1 MAIKERSALNQDTTA
16 NYIETISHDDYTA
29 VANFK
34 LLFSFTIAPVAS
46 DMSLYMN
53 GFTILLSDIFWDA
66 IELPSF
72 AIFSHNF
79 QHLSF
84 TGVLNIAFNINPN
97 RSLEIYSIPF
107 SNDRH

>member
-1 MAIKERSALNQDTTA
+1 MAIKKRSALNQDTTA
-16 NYIETISHDDYTA
+16 NYIETISHDDYIA

-34 LLFSFTIAPVAS
+34 LLFSFTIASVAPNV
-46 DMSLYMN
+46 SLHMN
-53 GFTILLSDIFWDA
+53 GFTILFSDILRDA

-84 TGVLNIAFNINPN
+84 TGVLNIAVNING
-97 RSLEIYSIPF
+97 STKVIV
-107 SNDRH
+107 DR

>member
-1 MAIKERSALNQDTTA
+1 MAIKERSALSQDTTA
-16 NYIETISHDDYTA
+16 NYIETISHDDCTA

-34 LLFSFTIAPVAS
+34 LLFSFTIASVAPNV
-46 DMSLYMN
+46 SLHMN
-53 GFTILLSDIFWDA
+53 GFTILLSDILWDA

-84 TGVLNIAFNINPN
+84 TGVLNIAVNING
-97 RSLEIYSIPF
+97 STKVIF
-107 SNDRH
+107 DR